1 MRNTAPTR
9 PAKRRQRFANN
20 PAWTPAEDITL
31 RIFFTTE
38 ERATVLGHL
47 PGRTWYAIQERAR
60 KLGHPRRRVTI
71 WNPAQIAALL
81 THYPAQ
87 GAAYVAALV
96 GKSPLTVTKKA
107 SVLGIERV
115 FTPKPAPK
123 PRAAAAPARPVPQAA
138 KPAPR
143 PVPVAAPAPAPRAA
157 PAPPKRAVVSLPN
170 HTAQKA
176 KARAAAAARTKPAV
190 TAEDIRKLGAN
201 DPARRAY
208 ALGGVAGWVA
218 YQQQRGGQAV

>member
-1 MRNTAPTR
+1 MPKPALTR
-9 PAKRRQRFANN
+9 PANRRQRFAGNN
-20 PAWTPAEDITL
+20 PAWTAAEDITL
-31 RIFFTTE
+31 RIFFATE

-60 KLGHPRRRVTI
+60 KLGQPRRRVTI

-87 GAAYVAALV
+87 GAAHVAALV

-107 SVLGIERV
+107 SLLGIERV

-123 PRAAAAPARPVPQAA
+123 RTAQ
-138 KPAPR
+138 PAPR
-143 PVPVAAPAPAPRAA
+143 LVPVAAPAPAPRAIT
-157 PAPPKRAVVSLPN
+157 PPKRAVVSLPN

-176 KARAAAAARTKPAV
+176 KVRATQATAAKPAV
-190 TAEDIRKLGAN
+190 TAEDIRKLAAN

-218 YQQQRGGQAV
+218 YQQQKGGPAA